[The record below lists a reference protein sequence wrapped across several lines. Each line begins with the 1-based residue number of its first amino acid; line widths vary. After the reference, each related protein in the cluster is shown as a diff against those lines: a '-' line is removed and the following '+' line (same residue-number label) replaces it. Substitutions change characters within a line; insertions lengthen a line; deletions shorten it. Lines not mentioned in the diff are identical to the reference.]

1 MKRIFAFLFLLALT
15 TAGKATP
22 APEALQRKS
31 LKFAVISDLH
41 QDIMHDAPKR
51 LTDFLQAAKDQEVD
65 FIINLGDFCQVK
77 KENAAIMKMWNGYDG
92 EKHLALGNHD
102 MDNCSKE
109 EYIRFAGMP
118 GRYYSFDKGD
128 FHFIVLDPNHVYDGK
143 KYIPYSHGKFYVD
156 ASKREFIDEEQME
169 WLKNDLRN
177 TQKRCIL
184 FSHQCLENVVGNRTA
199 VRAILEDENRRAGFR
214 KVVAA
219 FSGHSHTPCD
229 LEYCMTQSRT
239 ALYKAQV
246 AKLKERY
253 AGKLDIL
260 CGLEWDLFSDDDPTQ
275 YDYWIG
281 STHYVRG
288 PKTGK
293 YYEIDWREEDLRACI
308 DDDFDGD
315 ALAVVEAY
323 FANVAKVAEKK
334 PTILGHF
341 DLIKKINGDGKF
353 FDENDPR
360 YTAAANAALMTAA
373 RNRCV
378 LEVNTSAVYR
388 GFRKDFFPSDA
399 ILKEW
404 LVLSGNVVITA
415 DAHDT
420 KALTYGF
427 EAVAA
432 KLKELGYTKVQVL
445 GKDGFTPCAL

>member
-1 MKRIFAFLFLLALT
+1 M
-15 TAGKATP
+15 AG
-22 APEALQRKS
+22 EYLKS
-31 LKFAVISDLH
+31 SVH
-41 QDIMHDAPKR
+41 VH
-51 LTDFLQAAKDQEVD
+51 
-65 FIINLGDFCQVK
+65 
-77 KENAAIMKMWNGYDG
+77 
-92 EKHLALGNHD
+92 
-102 MDNCSKE
+102 SK
-109 EYIRFAGMP
+109 
-118 GRYYSFDKGD
+118 
-128 FHFIVLDPNHVYDGK
+128 LCDGK
-143 KYIPYSHGKFYVD
+143 NTP
-156 ASKREFIDEEQME
+156 EE
-169 WLKNDLRN
+169 
-177 TQKRCIL
+177 
-184 FSHQCLENVVGNRTA
+184 VAVTA
-199 VRAILEDENRRAGFR
+199 WKAGLQTLG
-214 KVVAA
+214 
-219 FSGHSHTPCD
+219 FSGHSHTPHD

-260 CGLEWDLFSDDDPTQ
+260 CGLEWDLYSDDDPTQ

-360 YTAAANAALMTAA
+360 YTA
-373 RNRCV
+373 
-378 LEVNTSAVYR
+378 
-388 GFRKDFFPSDA
+388 
-399 ILKEW
+399 
-404 LVLSGNVVITA
+404 

-420 KALTYGF
+420 KALTFGF

>member
-1 MKRIFAFLFLLALT
+1 M
-15 TAGKATP
+15 AG
-22 APEALQRKS
+22 EYLKS
-31 LKFAVISDLH
+31 SVH
-41 QDIMHDAPKR
+41 VH
-51 LTDFLQAAKDQEVD
+51 
-65 FIINLGDFCQVK
+65 
-77 KENAAIMKMWNGYDG
+77 
-92 EKHLALGNHD
+92 
-102 MDNCSKE
+102 SK
-109 EYIRFAGMP
+109 
-118 GRYYSFDKGD
+118 
-128 FHFIVLDPNHVYDGK
+128 LCDGK
-143 KYIPYSHGKFYVD
+143 NTP
-156 ASKREFIDEEQME
+156 EEIAVTA
-169 WLKNDLRN
+169 W
-177 TQKRCIL
+177 
-184 FSHQCLENVVGNRTA
+184 RTG
-199 VRAILEDENRRAGFR
+199 LQTLG
-214 KVVAA
+214 
-219 FSGHSHTPCD
+219 FSGHSHTPHD

-260 CGLEWDLFSDDDPTQ
+260 CGLEWDLYSDDYPTQ

-281 STHYVRG
+281 SAHYVKG

-360 YTAAANAALMTAA
+360 YTAAATSALMAAA
-373 RNRCV
+373 RSRCV
-378 LEVNTSAVYR
+378 LEVNTSAAYR
-388 GFRKDFFPSDA
+388 GFRKDYFPSDA

-427 EAVAA
+427 EEAA
-432 KLKELGYTKVQVL
+432 AHLKELGYTKVQVL
-445 GKDGFTPCAL
+445 GKNGFTPCEL

>member
-1 MKRIFAFLFLLALT
+1 MGQIELGFLEKETGIPCCTLMFHNVYGSPCDYGERSQVIPALIRKAVNYPEEPFNVWGSGLQGRAFIHVDDVV
-15 TAGKATP
+15 TAWRNG
-22 APEALQRKS
+22 LQ
-31 LKFAVISDLH
+31 
-41 QDIMHDAPKR
+41 
-51 LTDFLQAAKDQEVD
+51 T
-65 FIINLGDFCQVK
+65 LG
-77 KENAAIMKMWNGYDG
+77 
-92 EKHLALGNHD
+92 
-102 MDNCSKE
+102 
-109 EYIRFAGMP
+109 
-118 GRYYSFDKGD
+118 
-128 FHFIVLDPNHVYDGK
+128 
-143 KYIPYSHGKFYVD
+143 
-156 ASKREFIDEEQME
+156 
-169 WLKNDLRN
+169 
-177 TQKRCIL
+177 
-184 FSHQCLENVVGNRTA
+184 
-199 VRAILEDENRRAGFR
+199 
-214 KVVAA
+214 

-281 STHYVRG
+281 STHYVKG

-315 ALAVVEAY
+315 GLAVAEAY

-420 KALTYGF
+420 KALTFGF